1 MRRQGQ
7 YADPGANTYGAGRMQ
22 HMPGQRME
30 QNSGPFQGQ
39 LEAFTPER
47 EQPYVTSKSERQWR
61 WERDGSKVSNSM
73 TPQMFNEGQ
82 GVDSSRSYFQ
92 GQRPDAKL
100 ALEKQN
106 NSDLRSR
113 PHEEDMDVGY
123 ENKPLSQTFEGLEQ
137 KFLDDIMKLAK
148 EQSDAEDAEN
158 ARHKEGPISILLR
171 AAQSRR

>member
-1 MRRQGQ
+1 M
-7 YADPGANTYGAGRMQ
+7 
-22 HMPGQRME
+22 
-30 QNSGPFQGQ
+30 
-39 LEAFTPER
+39 
-47 EQPYVTSKSERQWR
+47 
-61 WERDGSKVSNSM
+61 
-73 TPQMFNEGQ
+73 PQMFLKSMLWTLIPRIHVYGDVGQ

-158 ARHKEGPISILLR
+158 ARHKEVCMIMNVLLSLAISFISFVIYL
-171 AAQSRR
+171 

>member
-73 TPQMFNEGQ
+73 TAQMFNEGMFIPDLSHFSFLVEASCVLGMLNLTQ
-82 GVDSSRSYFQ
+82 NFHSRTS
-92 GQRPDAKL
+92 A
-100 ALEKQN
+100 
-106 NSDLRSR
+106 
-113 PHEEDMDVGY
+113 
-123 ENKPLSQTFEGLEQ
+123 
-137 KFLDDIMKLAK
+137 
-148 EQSDAEDAEN
+148 
-158 ARHKEGPISILLR
+158 
-171 AAQSRR
+171 

>member
-61 WERDGSKVSNSM
+61 WERDGSKVSHSM
-73 TPQMFNEGQ
+73 TPQMFNEGM
-82 GVDSSRSYFQ
+82 FI
-92 GQRPDAKL
+92 PD
-100 ALEKQN
+100 
-106 NSDLRSR
+106 
-113 PHEEDMDVGY
+113 
-123 ENKPLSQTFEGLEQ
+123 LSHF
-137 KFLDDIMKLAK
+137 FLFGRGFLCVR
-148 EQSDAEDAEN
+148 N
-158 ARHKEGPISILLR
+158 
-171 AAQSRR
+171 AQSHTKFSLKNFCLIYLIVVEKSKIHSFNKTRRIYIFSCLKSR